1 MSGAAWDAFWA
12 ENRGCLPD
20 NASGSGKVLAQ
31 VWHQF
36 AKQLPRNARVLDLA
50 TGDGVVM
57 ARLLEARRDLRPVG
71 IDQAKVLPPPP
82 RGAKMRAGVAMHT
95 LPFADA
101 SFAAVTSQFGF
112 EYGAME
118 AGAAEVARVLRPGGL
133 VGMITHRTDSPIVAH
148 NRARRAAIE
157 WAIGTQDLPT
167 KAKRS
172 LALRQFGMAPIPPD
186 VANAPAAGAAQFG
199 QGSAAWEIAEAI
211 RRTLASSVGE
221 PPAQTAAMIDR
232 IAGQARNEASR
243 IAALEAAAEAAG
255 TGENVEAVLV
265 AAGLQ
270 SIERGDLHDGLAPT
284 PFATLLVLT
293 KPA

>member
-1 MSGAAWDAFWA
+1 M
-12 ENRGCLPD
+12 
-20 NASGSGKVLAQ
+20 
-31 VWHQF
+31 
-36 AKQLPRNARVLDLA
+36 LDLA

-57 ARLLEARRDLRPVG
+57 ARMLEARRDLKPVG
-71 IDQAKVLPPPP
+71 IDQAKALPPPP
-82 RGAKMRAGVAMHT
+82 RGAKMHAGIAMSA

-101 SFAAVTSQFGF
+101 YFAAVTSQFGF

-118 AGAAEVARVLRPGGL
+118 AGAAEVVRVLQPGGSTC
-133 VGMITHRTDSPIVAH
+133 VIAHRSDSPIVAH

-157 WAIGTQDLPT
+157 WAIGEQDLPG

-172 LALRQFGMAPIPPD
+172 LALRQFGVAPIPPD
-186 VANAPAAGAAQFG
+186 IASAPAAGAAKFG

-211 RRTLASSVGE
+211 RRTLLASGRE

-243 IAALEAAAEAAG
+243 IGALEAAAEAAG
-255 TGENVEAVLV
+255 TGENVEAALV
-265 AAGLQ
+265 NAGLQ
-270 SIERGDLHDGLAPT
+270 RVERRDLHDGMAAT

-293 KPA
+293 KLA